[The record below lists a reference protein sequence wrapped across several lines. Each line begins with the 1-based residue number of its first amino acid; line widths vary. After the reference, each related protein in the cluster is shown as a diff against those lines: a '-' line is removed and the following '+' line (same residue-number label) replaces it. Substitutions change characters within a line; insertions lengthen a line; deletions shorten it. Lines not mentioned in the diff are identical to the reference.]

1 MSRRAVGLLLLL
13 GASELVGLLLGQWFY
28 SLFLKTVPPLALSGF
43 NQGAAHLAFI
53 FYGVAAGL
61 ALFLLSLLA
70 VVLSRFF
77 AEPAPDAERTGPGSG
92 TGSARRDGRS

>member
-1 MSRRAVGLLLLL
+1 MTRRTVGLLLLL

-28 SLFLKTVPPLALSGF
+28 SLFLKTVPPLAMSSF

-53 FYGVAAGL
+53 FYGVVAGV
-61 ALFLLSLLA
+61 AFFLLCLLA

-77 AEPAPDAERTGPGSG
+77 GEPAPGEKTSDSGSER
-92 TGSARRDGRS
+92 GSALRGGRS